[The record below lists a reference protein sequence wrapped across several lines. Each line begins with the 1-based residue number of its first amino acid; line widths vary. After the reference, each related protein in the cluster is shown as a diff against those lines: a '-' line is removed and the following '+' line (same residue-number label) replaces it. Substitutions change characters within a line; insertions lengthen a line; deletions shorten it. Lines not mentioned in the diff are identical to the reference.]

1 MASVRNLRDDM
12 PAYVTVAP
20 RKYSSK
26 QVFGDKPGVGGM
38 TYPPKIITGQ
48 QVPQARAV
56 IAVPEGN

>member
-1 MASVRNLRDDM
+1 M